1 MKSLISLGIALCL
14 PFFMHAQ
21 SAEKT
26 IFNNISDVYL
36 NYKFSSNFDHMLSN
50 QIGFGAELYDN
61 FDLEIVA
68 SSHRVLEHEF
78 TEYTLI
84 NGNEIIEEQSDFK
97 AKGYSVGLALSY
109 RVFPHKKIRPIIGV
123 GVETGS
129 LKNDALI
136 ISSSLDYLYARLGVE
151 YQLKPWLTLS
161 GNLNVV
167 DKYASL
173 EGYEDL
179 VSNTSGKFLSLSA
192 RFSFEAIK

>member
-21 SAEKT
+21 SAENT
-26 IFNNISDVYL
+26 IFSNISDVYL
-36 NYKFSSNFDHMLSN
+36 NYKLSSNFNHMLSN

-61 FDLEIVA
+61 FDLEFVA

-78 TEYTLI
+78 TEYTLV
-84 NGNEIIEEQSDFK
+84 NDNEIIEEQSDFK

-123 GVETGS
+123 GIETGR

-136 ISSSLDYLYARLGVE
+136 ISSSLEYLYARLGVE

-179 VSNTSGKFLSLSA
+179 VSNTSGQFLSLSA

>member
-21 SAEKT
+21 SAENT
-26 IFNNISDVYL
+26 IFSNISDVYL
-36 NYKFSSNFDHMLSN
+36 NYKLSSNFDHMLSN

-109 RVFPHKKIRPIIGV
+109 RVFPHKKIRPIIGI
-123 GVETGS
+123 GIETGR

-136 ISSSLDYLYARLGVE
+136 ISSSLEYLYARLGVE

-179 VSNTSGKFLSLSA
+179 VSNTSGQFLSLSA